1 LSSRPTTAL
10 HIGAL
15 PGVLATL
22 RLGRLCPSS
31 TYCDTLGRDI
41 LSDDVRK
48 SLVDPLCVGY
58 DAAHL
63 LAPLFVYNV

>member
-1 LSSRPTTAL
+1 MSSRPTVAFHVGRLTE
-10 HIGAL
+10 
-15 PGVLATL
+15 VLATL
-22 RLGRLCPSS
+22 RLGRLRPSS